1 MKKQKGQEL
10 IEYAL
15 MLALVVGIGGFIYT
29 QGYGANISGVFNNAG
44 NLLEQVDK
52 TQEEAKKEAARNADR
67 SYADYLGELLKKA
80 VANGTI
86 KLSNGSSVY
95 LLVQNEPNSKYSG
108 THMNAAKTGGTVWI
122 KDKEYGKMPGL
133 AVYWTLRA
141 VTTVMLVFSRTAC
154 TGTAC
159 RLKKIPP
166 EMDIPCPI
174 WTVIRPATIA
184 IKPALT
190 LIRPIP
196 LTRQNPGHPE
206 EIFLKAASAA
216 FLLALSLCF
225 LSALPPLK
233 K

>member
-1 MKKQKGQEL
+1 MDKEVRKMKKQKGQDL

-52 TQEEAKKEAARNADR
+52 SQEEAKEEAARNADR

-108 THMNAAKTGGTVWI
+108 THMNAAKTGDTVKI
-122 KDKEYGKMPGL
+122 KDKEYGKEAWFSSILDAAGGDYSNAGVQQDGVFWYGVQIKKDSTGNGYTLSYMDSNKDSYNSNKTGFKLDQANEP
-133 AVYWTLRA
+133 YKTESWT
-141 VTTVMLVFSRTAC
+141 
-154 TGTAC
+154 
-159 RLKKIPP
+159 P
-166 EMDIPCPI
+166 
-174 WTVIRPATIA
+174 
-184 IKPALT
+184 
-190 LIRPIP
+190 
-196 LTRQNPGHPE
+196 
-206 EIFLKAASAA
+206 
-216 FLLALSLCF
+216 
-225 LSALPPLK
+225 
-233 K
+233 

>member
-1 MKKQKGQEL
+1 MKKQKGQDL

-52 TQEEAKKEAARNADR
+52 SQEEAKKEAARNADR

-108 THMNAAKTGGTVWI
+108 THMNAAKTGGTVGI
-122 KDKEYGKMPGL
+122 NDKEYGKNAWFSSVLDAAGGDYSN
-133 AVYWTLRA
+133 AGVQQDGVYWYGVQIKKDGDGYILSYMDSNTD
-141 VTTVMLVFSRTAC
+141 SYNSDK
-154 TGTAC
+154 TGF
-159 RLKKIPP
+159 
-166 EMDIPCPI
+166 DINKANPSYKTEP
-174 WTVIRPATIA
+174 WTP
-184 IKPALT
+184 
-190 LIRPIP
+190 
-196 LTRQNPGHPE
+196 
-206 EIFLKAASAA
+206 
-216 FLLALSLCF
+216 
-225 LSALPPLK
+225 
-233 K
+233 

>member
-1 MKKQKGQEL
+1 MKKQKGQDL

-52 TQEEAKKEAARNADR
+52 SQEEAKEEAARNADR

-122 KDKEYGKMPGL
+122 KDKEYGKNAWFSSVLDAAGGDYSN
-133 AVYWTLRA
+133 AGVQQDGVYWYGVQIKKDSTGNGYTLSYMDSN
-141 VTTVMLVFSRTAC
+141 TPSYNSDK
-154 TGTAC
+154 TGF
-159 RLKKIPP
+159 
-166 EMDIPCPI
+166 DINKANPSYKTEP
-174 WTVIRPATIA
+174 WTP
-184 IKPALT
+184 
-190 LIRPIP
+190 
-196 LTRQNPGHPE
+196 
-206 EIFLKAASAA
+206 
-216 FLLALSLCF
+216 
-225 LSALPPLK
+225 
-233 K
+233 